1 MFALFAT
8 STRRYVHRQVSIF
21 LGDMLQLEH
30 KN

>member
-8 STRRYVHRQVSIF
+8 RTRRYVHRQLSVF
-21 LGDMLQLEH
+21 LDNDMLQLY